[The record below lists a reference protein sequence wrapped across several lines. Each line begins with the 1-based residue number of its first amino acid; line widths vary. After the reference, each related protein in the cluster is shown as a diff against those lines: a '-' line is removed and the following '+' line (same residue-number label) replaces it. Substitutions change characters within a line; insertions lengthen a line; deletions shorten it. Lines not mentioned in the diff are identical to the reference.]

1 MHAWEVDVQRDH
13 AWVFT
18 LCTLRDYIS
27 PKVFT
32 AHHFV
37 PIHAHTVYG
46 LVCVLGQFSVQ
57 YTLSNYSVVSFLLDW

>member
-1 MHAWEVDVQRDH
+1 MHACMGEVDVQRDH
-13 AWVFT
+13 ACMGFHIMYSI
-18 LCTLRDYIS
+18 RDYIS
-27 PKVFT
+27 PKVFP

-57 YTLSNYSVVSFLLDW
+57 